1 MTEERELRLWIA
13 GVRAGTLARRS
24 FIARLAALGVATP
37 VASLLLADEGLAQP
51 APPYKPTHRG
61 GGGTLKLLFWQGPTL
76 LNPHFANS
84 IKDAA
89 GSRPFYEPLAR
100 FDADG
105 QLVPILAAEVPSGR
119 NGGIAA
125 DGRST
130 IWQLKRD
137 VTWHDGRPFTADDVI
152 FNWRFAT
159 DPATAAFTGGVY
171 ENVKA
176 IEKIDTHTLRIVF
189 EKPTPI
195 WTRTS
200 NQQLIPQHLF
210 APYLGAKSRES
221 PHNLKPVG
229 TGPYLFTEFKP
240 GDIVK
245 GQLNPNYHGLNRPH
259 FDAIEIKG
267 GGDAASAARAVLQT
281 GEFDYAWNLQVED
294 EVLKRMEG
302 NGKGRVV
309 ISWGGDTEMIWL
321 NMTDPSI
328 EVDGERAS
336 PKSRHPILSD
346 PAVREALAL
355 LLDRKAVQ
363 EFVYGRTGL
372 ATANVLNNPRQFNSP
387 NTKNESNLDKANA
400 LLDGA
405 GWKRGG
411 NGVRERGGRKLS
423 FVFQSSTNSVRQKV
437 QAVYKQACGK
447 AGVEIE
453 IKAVTPAVY
462 FSSDIGNPDTAGKFW
477 ADLQMHTFTR
487 LPDPDRFMQLWVS
500 WEASSKANKWLGLNT
515 GRWANAE
522 YDTLF
527 KAQQAELDPVKR
539 AALLIR
545 MNDLVCN
552 DRAMIPVVCR
562 PQVDGLAHNLAAP
575 LSAWDNPLAGLHD
588 WYRES

>member
-1 MTEERELRLWIA
+1 MTDEDELRRWIA
-13 GVRAGTLARRS
+13 CVRAGSVARRD
-24 FIARLAALGVATP
+24 FLARLAALGVAAP
-37 VASLLLADEGLAQP
+37 VANLLLAEAGLAQP
-51 APPYKPTHRG
+51 TSSYKPTRRG

-84 IKDAA
+84 VKDAA
-89 GSRPFYEPLAR
+89 GSRPFYESLAR

-105 QLVPILAAEVPSGR
+105 QLVPILAAEIPSSD

-130 IWQLKRD
+130 TWTLKRG
-137 VTWHDGRPFTADDVI
+137 VTWHDGKPFTAEDVI

-176 IEKIDTHTLRIVF
+176 IEKIDTHAVRIVF
-189 EKPTPI
+189 EKPTPV

-245 GQLNPNYHGLNRPH
+245 GQLNPNYHGLHRPH

-267 GGDAASAARAVLQT
+267 GGDAVSAARAVLQT
-281 GEFDYAWNLQVED
+281 GEFDYAWNLQIDD
-294 EVLKRMEG
+294 ELLKRMES
-302 NGKGRVV
+302 NGKGRVA
-309 ISWGGDTEMIWL
+309 ISPGGNTEMIWL
-321 NMTDPSI
+321 NMTDPWT

-336 PKSRHPILSD
+336 LKSRHPILSD

-355 LLDRKAVQ
+355 LLDRKSVQ
-363 EFVYGRTGL
+363 EFVYGRTGV

-387 NTKNESNLDKANA
+387 NTKNETSLDKANA

-405 GWKRGG
+405 GWKRGASG
-411 NGVRERGGRKLS
+411 IREKGGRKLS

-437 QAVYKQACGK
+437 QAIYKQACSK
-447 AGVEIE
+447 AGIEVEV
-453 IKAVTPAVY
+453 KAVAPAVY

-477 ADLQMHTFTR
+477 ADLQMHAFTR
-487 LPDPDRFMQLWVS
+487 TPDPDRFMQLWVS
-500 WEASSKANKWLGLNT
+500 WEASRKANKWLGLNT

-522 YDTLF
+522 YDALF
-527 KAQQAELDPVKR
+527 KAQQTELDPVKR

-552 DRAMIPVVCR
+552 DRAMIPVAYR
-562 PQVDGLAHNLAAP
+562 PLVDGLARSLAAP
-575 LSAWDNPLAGLHD
+575 LTDWDNPLAGLHD
-588 WYRES
+588 WYREG

>member
-1 MTEERELRLWIA
+1 MTDEDELRRWI
-13 GVRAGTLARRS
+13 GCVRAGTLARRD
-24 FIARLAALGVATP
+24 FVMRMAALGIAAP
-37 VASLLLADEGLAQP
+37 MASLLLAEAGVAQT
-51 APPYKPTHRG
+51 APSYKPTRRG

-89 GSRPFYEPLAR
+89 GSRPFYESLAR
-100 FDADG
+100 FDVDG
-105 QLVPILAAEVPSGR
+105 QLVPILAAEIPSAR

-130 IWQLKRD
+130 TWRLKRD
-137 VTWHDGRPFTADDVI
+137 VTWHDGKPFTADDVI

-176 IEKIDTHTLRIVF
+176 IEKIDTHSVRIVF
-189 EKPTPI
+189 EKPTPV
-195 WTRTS
+195 WTRSS

-221 PHNLKPVG
+221 PNNLKPVG
-229 TGPYLFTEFKP
+229 TGPYLFNEFKP

-245 GQLNPNYHGLNRPH
+245 GQLNPNYHAPNRPH

-281 GEFDYAWNLQVED
+281 GEFDYAWNLQIED

-302 NGKGRVV
+302 SGKGRVS
-309 ISWGGDTEMIWL
+309 ISPGGDTEMIWL
-321 NMTDPSI
+321 NMADPSI

-355 LLDRKAVQ
+355 LLDRKSVQ
-363 EFVYGRTGL
+363 EFVYGRT
-372 ATANVLNNPRQFNSP
+372 ATATSNVLNNPRQFNSP
-387 NTKNESNLDKANA
+387 NTKSEASQDKANA
-400 LLDGA
+400 LLDAA
-405 GWKRGG
+405 GWKRGAG
-411 NGVRERGGRKLS
+411 GIREKGGRRLS
-423 FVFQSSTNSVRQKV
+423 FLFQSTINSVRQKV
-437 QAVYKQACGK
+437 QTIYKQACGK
-447 AGVEIE
+447 AGIEIE
-453 IKAVTPAVY
+453 LKAVTPAVY

-477 ADLQMHTFTR
+477 ADLQMHAFTR
-487 LPDPDRFMQLWVS
+487 LPDPDRFMQLWLS
-500 WEASSKANKWLGLNT
+500 WEVSSKANKWLGLNT
-515 GRWANAE
+515 GRWTNAE
-522 YDTLF
+522 YDALF
-527 KAQQAELDPVKR
+527 KAQQVELDPVKR

-552 DRAMIPVVCR
+552 DRAMIPVVYR
-562 PQVDGLAHNLAAP
+562 PLVDGLARSLAAP

>member
-1 MTEERELRLWIA
+1 MTDEDELRRWIA
-13 GVRAGTLARRS
+13 CVRAGSVARRD
-24 FIARLAALGVATP
+24 FLARLAALGVAAP
-37 VASLLLADEGLAQP
+37 VANLLLAEAGLAQP
-51 APPYKPTHRG
+51 TSTYKPTRRG

-84 IKDAA
+84 VKDAA
-89 GSRPFYEPLAR
+89 GSRPFYESLAR

-105 QLVPILAAEVPSGR
+105 RLVPILAAEIPSSD

-130 IWQLKRD
+130 TWTLKRG
-137 VTWHDGRPFTADDVI
+137 VTWHDGKPFTAEDVI

-176 IEKIDTHTLRIVF
+176 IEKIDTHAVRIVF
-189 EKPTPI
+189 EKPTPV

-267 GGDAASAARAVLQT
+267 GGDAVSAARAVLQT
-281 GEFDYAWNLQVED
+281 GEFDYAWNLQIDD
-294 EVLKRMEG
+294 ELLKRMES
-302 NGKGRVV
+302 NGKGRVA
-309 ISWGGDTEMIWL
+309 ISPGGNTEMIWL
-321 NMTDPSI
+321 NMTDPWT

-336 PKSRHPILSD
+336 LKSRHPILSD

-355 LLDRKAVQ
+355 LLDRKSVQ
-363 EFVYGRTGL
+363 EFVYGRTGV

-387 NTKNESNLDKANA
+387 NTKNETSLDKANA

-405 GWKRGG
+405 GWKRGASG
-411 NGVRERGGRKLS
+411 IREKGGRKLS

-437 QAVYKQACGK
+437 QAIYKQACSK
-447 AGVEIE
+447 AGIEVEV
-453 IKAVTPAVY
+453 KAVAPAVY

-477 ADLQMHTFTR
+477 ADLQMHAFTR
-487 LPDPDRFMQLWVS
+487 TPDPDRFMQLWVS
-500 WEASSKANKWLGLNT
+500 WEASRKANKWLGLNT

-522 YDTLF
+522 YDALF
-527 KAQQAELDPVKR
+527 KAQQTELDPVKR

-552 DRAMIPVVCR
+552 DRAMIPVAYR
-562 PQVDGLAHNLAAP
+562 PLVDGLARSLAAP
-575 LSAWDNPLAGLHD
+575 LTDWDNPLAGLHD
-588 WYRES
+588 WYREG

>member
-1 MTEERELRLWIA
+1 MS
-13 GVRAGTLARRS
+13 RS
-24 FIARLAALGVATP
+24 
-37 VASLLLADEGLAQP
+37 
-51 APPYKPTHRG
+51 
-61 GGGTLKLLFWQGPTL
+61 
-76 LNPHFANS
+76 
-84 IKDAA
+84 
-89 GSRPFYEPLAR
+89 AR

-105 QLVPILAAEVPSGR
+105 QVAPILAAEIPSAR

-130 IWQLKRD
+130 TWKLKRG
-137 VTWHDGRPFTADDVI
+137 VTWHDGKPFTADDVI

-176 IEKIDTHTLRIVF
+176 IEKIDAHTVRIVF
-189 EKPTPI
+189 EKPTPV

-221 PHNLKPVG
+221 PNNLKPVG

-245 GQLNPNYHGLNRPH
+245 GQLNPNYHGPNRPH

-281 GEFDYAWNLQVED
+281 GEFDYAWNLQIDD

-321 NMTDPSI
+321 NMTDPSV

-387 NTKNESNLDKANA
+387 NTKNESSLDKANA

-405 GWKRGG
+405 GWKRGD
-411 NGVRERGGRKLS
+411 NGVREKGGRKLS
-423 FVFQSSTNSVRQKV
+423 FLFQSSTNAVRQKV

-453 IKAVTPAVY
+453 MKAVTPAVY
-462 FSSDIGNPDTAGKFW
+462 FSSDVGNPDTAGKFW
-477 ADLQMHTFTR
+477 ADLQMYTFTR

-500 WEASSKANKWLGLNT
+500 WEVSRKANKWLGLNT

-527 KAQQAELDPVKR
+527 KAQQVELDPVKR

-562 PQVDGLAHNLAAP
+562 PVVDGLTRSLAAP